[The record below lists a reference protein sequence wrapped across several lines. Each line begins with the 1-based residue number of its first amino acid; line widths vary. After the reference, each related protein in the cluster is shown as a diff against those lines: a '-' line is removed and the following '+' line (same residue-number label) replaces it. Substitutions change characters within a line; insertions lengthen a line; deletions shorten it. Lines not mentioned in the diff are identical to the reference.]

1 MARLDS
7 PTEGLYLPHGIGSR
21 FCDLRPLGY
30 GSSGT
35 VFSAVDSEC
44 DKSVAIKRVSLTDKK
59 SCKSALREIRIL
71 RKLQHEN
78 IVKIYDV
85 IFDGNSDNSEDEDIS
100 IPSELRTLCIVQE
113 LVDADL
119 RVVMEQ
125 QRISNEHVRLFAYQ
139 LLRGLKYLHSANVLH
154 RDLKPENVLIN
165 QEDLVLKI
173 GDFGMARI
181 VDPDYSHKGYLTQ
194 NVSTQWYRSPELV
207 LQPTDYTKAIDLW
220 SAGCILAEMVTG
232 KPLFPGDHDLEL
244 MMLVLD
250 SVQLNDRDLNEILCT
265 LPSKLLKNYN
275 GYPRHPLKEVLC
287 NLDCHALD
295 LLLAMLTFDPSER
308 ITAEEA
314 LRSPY
319 FKVYSCIRDEAK
331 ATHPF
336 HIENEIDDLPPIV
349 IKKIILE
356 ECLERTDVDVSFGGR
371 TANVCDESED
381 NSSSSRD
388 LVQSSTEGSLG
399 SFSDEEAKEACIDN
413 AFLNRMVSVGNNRSD
428 DSEKNE
434 TEESEKSD
442 DEEKEA
448 KWEDFK
454 EMMSM
459 DPNNLE
465 DREEREGDAI
475 EKGSVESDNE
485 GSEKSEADD
494 QISEKR
500 NNQDDEEKRGSKED
514 LLMEKFEEDNTGDN
528 NKKEEEKTEEGAM
541 SKTAR
546 KESLVF
552 MDYEAVEKAFGDKLQ
567 KEKLNEQLSNREFED
582 GSVRKKESSE
592 NKELDLTDTLDI
604 LKKQAKSK
612 GKTLDDCLELGTLR
626 LSETSPTP
634 KNTDVVLD
642 KQLYVHKESKGNQ
655 EFNDKSEFVEQ
666 IRTDNTSVSNERMG
680 ELQKV
685 RCNTQTE
692 KKQGRPK
699 KPDLKEVLYVDIPK
713 ASASISPRSSP
724 RGPGKETTTRRNS
737 LSPRERSVRPKKKDW
752 FYSKH

>member
-1 MARLDS
+1 MARLAS
-7 PTEGLYLPHGIGSR
+7 PSEGPYLPHGIGSR

-30 GSSGT
+30 GSGGT

-44 DKSVAIKRVSLTDKK
+44 DKSVAIKRISLADKK
-59 SCKSALREIRIL
+59 GCRSALREIRIL

-85 IFDGNSDNSEDEDIS
+85 IFDGNSDNPEDEDIS
-100 IPSELRTLCIVQE
+100 IPSELRMLCIVQE

-119 RVVMEQ
+119 RVVMEH

-139 LLRGLKYLHSANVLH
+139 LIRGLKYLHSANVLH

-244 MMLVLD
+244 MMLILD
-250 SVQLNDRDLNEILCT
+250 SIQLNDRDLNEILCT

-275 GYPRHPLKEVLC
+275 GYPRHPLKEMLS

-295 LLLAMLTFDPSER
+295 LLLAMLTFDPSAR

-319 FKVYSCIRDEAK
+319 FKMYSCIRDEPI

-356 ECLERTDVDVSFGGR
+356 ECQERTYTDVPFSVQ
-371 TANVCDESED
+371 TENVCDERED
-381 NSSSSRD
+381 NSSGSSD
-388 LVQSSTEGSLG
+388 LLQSDSNGGLG
-399 SFSDEEAKEACIDN
+399 SSSDEEVKEACIDN

-428 DSEKNE
+428 GSEKNE

-454 EMMSM
+454 EMMSK

-465 DREEREGDAI
+465 DRDDQEGDTF

-494 QISEKR
+494 QIREKG

-514 LLMEKFEEDNTGDN
+514 LLMEKSEDYDTGDN
-528 NKKEEEKTEEGAM
+528 NKKEEEKTEEGAV
-541 SKTAR
+541 SKTER

-567 KEKLNEQLSNREFED
+567 KEKLNEQLCNRESED
-582 GSVRKKESSE
+582 GSVRKKETGE
-592 NKELDLTDTLDI
+592 NKELDLTDTKDI
-604 LKKQAKSK
+604 LLEQQKSK
-612 GKTLDDCLELGTLR
+612 GKTLDDCLELGMLR

-642 KQLYVHKESKGNQ
+642 KQLNVLDESKGNQ

-666 IRTDNTSVSNERMG
+666 IRTDNTAVYNEKVN
-680 ELQKV
+680 ELEKV
-685 RCNTQTE
+685 LCNTQTE
-692 KKQGRPK
+692 KKQSRPK

-724 RGPGKETTTRRNS
+724 RGQGKETTRRNS
-737 LSPRERSVRPKKKDW
+737 LSPRERSVRPKKRDW
-752 FYSKH
+752 YYSKH